1 MAKFLGLIHHKL
13 MFVKWQLKQ
22 LNMIALIKLFQ
33 IEALLR
39 RINEENKKTKEV
51 LETIQRNELR
61 KELKV
66 IRKLAVSPSSII
78 SRQEKTT
85 TTFLDSLQ
93 VTLNL
98 NSSINNNNNNSKDKN
113 SNGKSSPS
121 GNKNNLVTEDFPLV
135 TWETSGEGK
144 KIPIVILN
152 CLALSRPQP
161 LSVGQKYH
169 LTFKTVNADAKL
181 VSQVRGCS

>member
-1 MAKFLGLIHHKL
+1 
-13 MFVKWQLKQ
+13 
-22 LNMIALIKLFQ
+22 LNCAQ

-66 IRKLAVSPSSII
+66 IRKLAASPSSII

-98 NSSINNNNNNSKDKN
+98 NNNNINNNNTTSKDKN
-113 SNGKSSPS
+113 GNGKSSPL

-181 VSQVRGCS
+181 VSQVRLQRGHPPVMETTLLPPPCFYNLHFEL

>member
-1 MAKFLGLIHHKL
+1 
-13 MFVKWQLKQ
+13 MFWP
-22 LNMIALIKLFQ
+22 NQ

-93 VTLNL
+93 VTLN
-98 NSSINNNNNNSKDKN
+98 NNININNNNNNNNSSKDK
-113 SNGKSSPS
+113 NGKSSPS
-121 GNKNNLVTEDFPLV
+121 GNKVSDDFPLV

-181 VSQVRGCS
+181 VSQVRGYSWMTWHKIGDLLTNPHRLSD